1 MAEACDMR
9 GLSYLL
15 FAARP
20 IKMNKDGYTGFV
32 KYTIPELEDAGC
44 IVAKAIN
51 G

>member
-1 MAEACDMR
+1 MR
-9 GLSYLL
+9 ETGLL